1 MGDEQKKNYMKC
13 ICQKGTLIKIID
25 SGDKYSL
32 FSCNSCGIIQSA
44 PFPSKDDYD
53 KFYDGFLF
61 RIPKNVN
68 SRKRKINN
76 DVSKIVVD
84 IKKIIKKDLS
94 KLKLLDVGGGLG
106 YYSNAF
112 DGEGLDV
119 TLLEMDKQACQYA
132 VNNFKNLKVENKNIF
147 EYEGAESD
155 VIFCNQ
161 VIEHSDNP
169 VKLLDKLNSLLSPEG
184 LLIIATP
191 NRSCKEFLFRPFW
204 LYSYLKPYL
213 SNYNFISVL
222 FNFLRKPWIC
232 CDPPRHLFSFNKKN
246 ISYLHNLAGL
256 KVKEVKNEYSIQ
268 QYYSLKKYNDF
279 SIKSIRSFLKIIF
292 HLLVW
297 IFSLLLMLFDL
308 GDKWGNNL
316 VVFSVKK

>member
-1 MGDEQKKNYMKC
+1 MKC

-61 RIPKNVN
+61 RIPKNSN

-76 DVSKIVVD
+76 DVSRIVVD

-112 DGEGLDV
+112 EGEGLDV

-132 VNNFKNLKVENKNIF
+132 LNNFKNLKVENKNIF
-147 EYEGAESD
+147 EYEGVQSD

-184 LLIIATP
+184 LLIITTP

-232 CDPPRHLFSFNKKN
+232 CDPPRHLFSFNKKKY
-246 ISYLHNLAGL
+246 ILFTQFSRF
-256 KVKEVKNEYSIQ
+256 KSKRS
-268 QYYSLKKYNDF
+268 KK
-279 SIKSIRSFLKIIF
+279 
-292 HLLVW
+292 
-297 IFSLLLMLFDL
+297 
-308 GDKWGNNL
+308 
-316 VVFSVKK
+316 